1 MFTGIIQSVGK
12 ITDRQQIQGD
22 FRFQIKTGLANSESI
37 QLGDSIAMDGVCL
50 TVTDR
55 TADSVYVDVS
65 LETASKTNV
74 DKWQIGSQ
82 INIEPALALSTPLG
96 GHLVT
101 GHVDGLADCVSR
113 QSEARSEAFVF
124 SLPPGFERFVVDKGS
139 ITLNGVSLTVNQ
151 VTDRN
156 IHINLIPHTL
166 EHTNLD
172 EIQSGDKVNFEIDT
186 IARYVDKMLQ
196 PYKISGE

>member
-1 MFTGIIQSVGK
+1 MFTGIIQSVGE
-12 ITDRQQIQGD
+12 ITNREQRQGD
-22 FRFQIKTGLANSESI
+22 LRFQVKTRLANSENI

-50 TVTDR
+50 TVTER
-55 TADSVYVDVS
+55 NADSVSVDVS
-65 LETASKTNV
+65 LETVRKTNV
-74 DKWQIGSQ
+74 ETWQKGCR

-101 GHVDGLADCVSR
+101 GHVDGLAVCKSR
-113 QSEARSEAFVF
+113 KSEARSEAYIFT
-124 SLPPGFERFVVDKGS
+124 LPAGFERFVVDKGS

-151 VTDRN
+151 VFDRD

-172 EIQSGDKVNFEIDT
+172 EIQAGDQVNFEIDT

-196 PYKISGE
+196 PYKNTGE